1 MLRAR
6 GATGPSRARLG
17 RPRGHVPPEGRVPRA
32 AARGAPAG
40 RDEGPA
46 SSALNT
52 RPSQGLEG
60 RHRIGARAARL
71 HAGQR
76 PKASKTSKRRRGS
89 RL

>member
-52 RPSQGLEG
+52 G
-60 RHRIGARAARL
+60 R
-71 HAGQR
+71 AGGHE
-76 PKASKTSKRRRGS
+76 KRKS
-89 RL
+89 PEIIAHCE